1 MLAEEG
7 KSRGFISGAFFNNPH
22 YNQSLPLF
30 VIIDSSTMIFDAAE
44 IHYINIIRS
53 GPSKHLNVS

>member
-7 KSRGFISGAFFNNPH
+7 KSRGFNFSNNVDH
-22 YNQSLPLF
+22 F

>member
-7 KSRGFISGAFFNNPH
+7 KSRGFNFSNNVDH
-22 YNQSLPLF
+22 F
-30 VIIDSSTMIFDAAE
+30 VIIDSSTMIFDAAG
-44 IHYINIIRS
+44 IHYINFIRS